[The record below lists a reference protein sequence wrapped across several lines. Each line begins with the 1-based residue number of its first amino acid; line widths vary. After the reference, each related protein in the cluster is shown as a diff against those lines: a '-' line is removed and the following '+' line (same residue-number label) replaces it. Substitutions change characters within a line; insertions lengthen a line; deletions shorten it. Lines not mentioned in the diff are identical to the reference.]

1 MFCRR
6 TKRLT
11 SKQSIA
17 DRFCQAKWE
26 DEEGR
31 TKRVTEEEIKDTES
45 DENKATVGRRE

>member
-17 DRFCQAKWE
+17 DRFCQGKWE
-26 DEEGR
+26 DGEGR
-31 TKRVTEEEIKDTES
+31 TKKEIEEEIKDTES
-45 DENKATVGRRE
+45 DENKATVGRHQ